1 MVDDGPPIDAI
12 EEAGRMYDQSQIPQ
26 TEVMRELAVMAAELV
41 KNDDLIRK
49 TEHLLEQLKAKRH
62 QLVTKSLP
70 DLFDRCMTDKIG
82 LPEESCD
89 VVVEARYHAAIK
101 ADWPD
106 EQRDAGF
113 DELERVEAGDLVR
126 CVLSVTFGKSE
137 LEFAREVAEYLRAW
151 NKFEN
156 RPVTIR
162 REVPWNTLTAFVK
175 TEMEAGNK
183 HRLDLEKL
191 GARAGR
197 EARIIRRARR

>member
-12 EEAGRMYDQSQIPQ
+12 EEAGRMFDTSQIPQ
-26 TEVMRELAVMAAELV
+26 TEVMRELARMAAELV
-41 KNDDLIRK
+41 KVDDTLSKAERLV
-49 TEHLLEQLKAKRH
+49 EELKAKRH
-62 QLVTKSLP
+62 QLVSKSLP
-70 DLFDRCMTDKIG
+70 DMFDRCMTDKIG

-113 DELERVEAGDLVR
+113 DELERVDAGDLVR
-126 CVLSVTFGKSE
+126 CVLSVTFGKGE
-137 LEFAREVAEYLRAW
+137 LERARAVAAYLQAW
-151 NKFEN
+151 NEFEN
-156 RPVTIR
+156 RPITIR